1 MTMIEPRETAYMPDA
16 ATALATLRFAATS
29 EEIALTPEGFAL
41 ALRDFLAAHDADL
54 IEQMLESTPDYRHYE
69 QAGVVSYEKCLDPLD
84 IQAFADRRRVQL

>member
-1 MTMIEPRETAYMPDA
+1 MTMIEPRETTYMPDA

-29 EEIALTPEGFAL
+29 EEVALTPEGFAL

-54 IEQMLESTPDYRHYE
+54 IEQMLESTPWRSLGDQE
-69 QAGVVSYEKCLDPLD
+69 GLDPYD